1 MYRVQ
6 DRFPLDSIDWLILST
21 RGLFLTVLPL
31 IAGFYGI
38 LSETL
43 IILFIVWLLFTLVTS
58 LLRVGGWRPRWLDA
72 VAAAIETGFAAG
84 CIILSGRLDSPL
96 WWSLLIG
103 PTRAALAYG
112 LTPAMAT
119 AFFGLLTYAGEGVV
133 SDSIDRHGWPILA
146 FHGVLILL
154 SALAMGWLARRV
166 RSAAEKIGRDEGLS
180 LNQVRERERERTRAF
195 FSMAAE
201 LSSTLNYERVLDM
214 ALDISAQ
221 SLADIDSETTDLVSA
236 LLLYTNGD
244 MHVASDRGLTH
255 ADRRMTFPG
264 EHGVLDRTLIS
275 GEPRVTRTPSEDP
288 ELQRLVGMHGRQVVL
303 CIPLSAG
310 LETYGVLLFAHR
322 EPHYFNAERVEILW
336 AIAQQAMIALQNA
349 RLYRDLEQEKERIT
363 EIQEE
368 ARKKLARDLH
378 DGPTQTIAAIAMRVN
393 FARRLMERD
402 PKAAADEL
410 YKVEDMARRT
420 TREIRHMLFTL
431 RPLILESQGMVAALM
446 QLAEKMH
453 ETHDQNIIIKAD
465 PEVADEMEMATQ
477 GVVFYI
483 AEEAINNARK
493 HAEAEHIWV
502 RLERREDMFVLEVE
516 DDGVGFNVGAVDANY
531 EQRGS
536 LGIVNMRERAELVN
550 GVLHI
555 ESAEGRG
562 TCITVYVPLTD
573 EGVERLHKPGFV
585 Y

>member
-1 MYRVQ
+1 MFQVQ

-21 RGLFLTVLPL
+21 RGLFLTALPL
-31 IAGFYGI
+31 IAGYYRI

-43 IILFIVWLLFTLVTS
+43 IILFFAWLLFALVTS
-58 LLRVGGWRPRWLDA
+58 LLRIGGWRPQWLDA
-72 VAAAIETGFAAG
+72 VIAAIETGFAVG

-119 AFFGLLTYAGEGVV
+119 TFFGLLTYTVEGMV
-133 SDSIDRHGWPILA
+133 SDSIDRRGWPVLV
-146 FHGVLILL
+146 FHSVLLL
-154 SALAMGWLARRV
+154 LCALAMGWLARRV
-166 RSAAEKIGRDEGLS
+166 RSVAKQIGREEGLS
-180 LNQVRERERERTRAF
+180 LSQVRDRERERTRAF

-244 MHVASDRGLTH
+244 MHVVSDRGLTH

-264 EHGVLDRTLIS
+264 EQGVLDRTLIS
-275 GEPRVTRTPSEDP
+275 GEPRITRTPSEDP

-402 PKAAADEL
+402 SKAAADEL

-453 ETHDQNIIIKAD
+453 ETHNQNIIIKAD
-465 PEVADEMEMATQ
+465 PDVAHEMEMAGQ

-502 RLERREDMFVLEVE
+502 RLERRDDMFILEVE

-573 EGVERLHKPGFV
+573 ESAERLHKPGFV

>member
-1 MYRVQ
+1 MFRVQ
-6 DRFPLDSIDWLILST
+6 ERFPLDSFDWLILST
-21 RGLFLTVLPL
+21 RGLFLAALPL
-31 IAGFYGI
+31 IAGYYGV

-43 IILFIVWLLFTLVTS
+43 IILFISWLLVALVAS
-58 LLRVGGWRPRWLDA
+58 LLRAGGWRARWFDA
-72 VAAAIETGFAAG
+72 VAAAIETGFAVG
-84 CIILSGRLDSPL
+84 CIILSGRLESPL

-112 LTPAMAT
+112 ITT
-119 AFFGLLTYAGEGVV
+119 AIPTVIFGILTYIIESMASGAHEGYAWAV
-133 SDSIDRHGWPILA
+133 LA
-146 FHGVLILL
+146 FYAVILFL
-154 SALAMGWLARRV
+154 CTLLMGWLAERI
-166 RSAAEKIGRDEGLS
+166 RSTAKQIGREEGLS
-180 LNQVRERERERTRAF
+180 LSQVRELERERARGI

-221 SLADIDSETTDLVSA
+221 SLADLDAQTTDLARA
-236 LLLYTNGD
+236 LLLFTNGD

-264 EHGVLDRTLIS
+264 EQGVLDRALIS
-275 GEPRVTRTPSEDP
+275 GEPRLTRNPSEDP
-288 ELQRLVGMHGRQVVL
+288 ELHRLVGIHGREVVL

-322 EPHYFNAERVEILW
+322 EPHYFTAERVEILW

-420 TREIRHMLFTL
+420 TKEIRHMLFTL

-453 ETHDQNIIIKAD
+453 ETHGQNIIIQAD
-465 PEVADEMEMATQ
+465 SDVADDMEMAAQ

-502 RLERREDMFVLEVE
+502 RLEHRQEIFVLEVE
-516 DDGVGFNVGAVDANY
+516 DDGVGFNIGAVDANY

-555 ESAEGRG
+555 ESSEGRG
-562 TCITVYVPLTD
+562 TCITVYVPLTAD
-573 EGVERLHKPGFV
+573 SVERLHKPGFV
-585 Y
+585 V